1 MIEGYIFSWG
11 AVWRTLPELGQGLWV
26 TIQIAVLGILF
37 GLMIGVLGALART
50 SSNRAVSWA
59 GLIYVEAMRNSPSL
73 VKMYFIYFGLP
84 SFGLFPS
91 AFASGVVALALH
103 NGAYMTEIF
112 RGGLL
117 AVPRTQLE
125 AARSLGMG
133 PWLTF
138 RIVLF
143 PQAFR
148 NALPSF
154 SNNWVEIVKDTSLTS
169 TLAVREL
176 FYVVSQSISATMR
189 SFEFLAIA
197 ALIYLALTS
206 VLSGA
211 MRLVEARTKYR
222 R

>member
-1 MIEGYIFSWG
+1 MIEGYFLNWG
-11 AVWRTLPELGQGLWV
+11 EVWRALPALGQGVWTSV
-26 TIQIAVLGILF
+26 QIAFLGILF
-37 GLMIGVLGALART
+37 GLLIGILGALART
-50 SSNRAVSWA
+50 SRNRSVSRA
-59 GLIYVEAMRNSPSL
+59 GLVYVEAMRNSPSL

-84 SFGLFPS
+84 AFGLFPS
-91 AFASGVVALALH
+91 AFLSGVVALAMH

-117 AVPRTQLE
+117 AVPHTQLD

-138 RIVLF
+138 RVVLF

-148 NALPSF
+148 NALPAF

-169 TLAVREL
+169 ALAVQEL
-176 FYVVSQSISATMR
+176 FYVVSQQISSTMR

-197 ALIYLALTS
+197 ALIYLGLTS
-206 VLSGA
+206 VLAGA
-211 MRLVEARTKYR
+211 MRLAEGRTKYR

>member
-1 MIEGYIFSWG
+1 MVEGYFLNWG
-11 AVWRTLPELGQGLWV
+11 EVWRALPALGQGVWTSV
-26 TIQIAVLGILF
+26 QIAFLGILF
-37 GLMIGVLGALART
+37 GLSIGILGALART
-50 SSNRAVSWA
+50 SRNRSVSRA
-59 GLIYVEAMRNSPSL
+59 GLVYVEAMRNSPSL

-84 SFGLFPS
+84 AFGLFPS
-91 AFASGVVALALH
+91 AFLSGVVALAMH

-117 AVPRTQLE
+117 AVPHTQLD

-138 RIVLF
+138 RVVLF

-148 NALPSF
+148 NALPAF

-169 TLAVREL
+169 ALAVQEL
-176 FYVVSQSISATMR
+176 FYVVSQQISSTMR

-197 ALIYLALTS
+197 ALIYLGLTS
-206 VLSGA
+206 VLAGA
-211 MRLVEARTKYR
+211 MRLAEGRTKYR